1 MKKKLAFSRI
11 RDWKGYGIAQQ
22 CGTCEPLQ
30 SPTSS
35 KRTCK
40 AERARSFEF
49 AVVSPLPFREETGG
63 GLILHNGQISILCGD
78 KTYTLTGQEVK

>member
-1 MKKKLAFSRI
+1 MKVDAKLVLFFQKNKFCLLKMGKNAFFRV
-11 RDWKGYGIAQQ
+11 RDWKGYGIVQQ

-35 KRTCK
+35 ERTCQ

-49 AVVSPLPFREETGG
+49 AVVYPLPTNWQFAGTPR
-63 GLILHNGQISILCGD
+63 
-78 KTYTLTGQEVK
+78 